1 MLKWSVTT
9 LSGRSCKWER
19 MDAIPFLHTSEMW
32 PRIQTP
38 PGVLLRSHT
47 MFGSVSLHLQ
57 LLLLQRDHI
66 TEDDGGNDHHLWGEK
81 KHLSMTGV
89 QCKGSISNSECTKD
103 QSPKHQL
110 CPNQVLD
117 LNHLIFRVCHR
128 NQPLGGAEDIIYYTS
143 LNWFHYITGVVCSC
157 YSWILH
163 AYNPAG
169 EPQHIQ
175 KDQRLVSAAEM

>member
-66 TEDDGGNDHHLWGEK
+66 TEDDGRNDHHLWGK
-81 KHLSMTGV
+81 KASQYDRSAV
-89 QCKGSISNSECTKD
+89 QRLNFEHSKISKT
-103 QSPKHQL
+103 PTL
-110 CPNQVLD
+110 CPNQVLN
-117 LNHLIFRVCHR
+117 LNHLIFRVCYR
-128 NQPLGGAEDIIYYTS
+128 NQPLGGAEDIINYTS
-143 LNWFHYITGVVCSC
+143 LNWFHYITGAVCSC
-157 YSWILH
+157 YCWILH
-163 AYNPAG
+163 AYDPAG